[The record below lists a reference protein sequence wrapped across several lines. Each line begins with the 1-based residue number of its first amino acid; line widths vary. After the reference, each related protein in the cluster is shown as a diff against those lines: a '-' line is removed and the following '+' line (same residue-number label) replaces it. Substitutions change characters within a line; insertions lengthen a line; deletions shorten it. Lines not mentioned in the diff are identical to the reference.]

1 MSNIYDIISG
11 IEIGSDEYL
20 PARYSHFPNEEAP
33 KPPFLVYLG
42 AGQEQFEA
50 DDTIYWK
57 RNVYTVEF
65 YFEQKDE
72 DLEDKIE
79 QALLDGGYQYDK
91 SDDSFIES
99 EGLFVIYYT
108 LQ

>member
-1 MSNIYDIISG
+1 MSIYDIISH
-11 IEIGSDEYL
+11 IEVQQGVFL
-20 PARYSHFPNEEAP
+20 PARYSHFQEGEAVT
-33 KPPFLVYLG
+33 PPFLVYLG
-42 AGQEQFEA
+42 AGQDQFEA
-50 DDTIYWK
+50 DNTIYWK

-65 YFEQKDE
+65 YFEKKDE
-72 DLEDKIE
+72 SLEDKIE

-91 SDDSFIES
+91 SDDSFIDS

>member
-1 MSNIYDIISG
+1 MSKIFDIISN

-20 PARYSHFPNEEAP
+20 PARYSHFQKGEVPD
-33 KPPFLVYLG
+33 PPFLVYLG

-57 RNVYTVEF
+57 RNVYTVEY
-65 YFEQKDE
+65 YFSIKDE
-72 DLEDKIE
+72 DLEETIE
-79 QALLDGGYQYDK
+79 QALLDGGFQYDK
-91 SDDSFIES
+91 SDDSFIEE

>member
-1 MSNIYDIISG
+1 MSIYETISSITING
-11 IEIGSDEYL
+11 RTL
-20 PARYSHFPNEEAP
+20 PARYSHFPNEAAP
-33 KPPFLVYLG
+33 LPPFLVYLG

-50 DDTIYWK
+50 DNTVYWK
-57 RNVYTVEF
+57 RNVYTVEY

-72 DLEDKIE
+72 EAEEIIE
-79 QALLDGGYQYDK
+79 QALLDAGYQYDK

-99 EGLFVIYYT
+99 EGLFVIYYS

>member
-1 MSNIYDIISG
+1 MSIFQIISNIIIDG
-11 IEIGSDEYL
+11 RTI
-20 PARYSHFPNEEAP
+20 PARYSHFPNEDAP
-33 KPPFLVYLG
+33 NPPFLVYLG
-42 AGQEQFEA
+42 AGQVQFEA

-57 RNVYTVEF
+57 RNVYSVEY
-65 YFEQKDE
+65 YFETKDE
-72 DLEDKIE
+72 SVEDAIE
-79 QALLDGGYQYDK
+79 QAFLDGGYQYDK